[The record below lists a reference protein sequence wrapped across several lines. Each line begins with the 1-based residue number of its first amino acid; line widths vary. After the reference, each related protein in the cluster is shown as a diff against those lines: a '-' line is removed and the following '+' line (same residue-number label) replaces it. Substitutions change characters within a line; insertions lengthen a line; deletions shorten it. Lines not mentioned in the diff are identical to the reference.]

1 MTDMGL
7 ADWLAHLET
16 LHPKSI
22 DLGLERITSVA
33 ERLGVRATH
42 CKTITVAGTNGKGS
56 CVATLDALLRR
67 QGYRVGVYTSPHLM
81 AFNERIAIDG
91 AHASDADILDAFN
104 AIETARGEISLSYFE
119 FATLAALWLFRRAGV
134 DIQVL
139 EVGLGG
145 RLDAVNLVDAD
156 ACVITSIGLDHTEWL
171 GDTRECIAVEK
182 AGVARLGC
190 PAVVADNDP
199 PKSLLH
205 TLESVGARA
214 SVLGIDWTLD
224 GHCLTLPDGST
235 LTFSPSSA
243 LQASNLAAAAVVLF
257 SLGLIHDRAAVIA
270 GLNAVTVPGRQQRLG
285 WQDRDVWC
293 DVAHNRESV
302 AVLVQAL
309 IREGAT
315 NACHAVFAGMA
326 DKPLGDMI
334 GGMSTVVNHWHLAPL
349 EGIPRAASPQQVAA
363 FTPAGA
369 TTCYEALDDVLPALL
384 AETKVGDRI
393 VVFGSFVTVG
403 AMLQQLHPTK
413 VVVSE

>member
-7 ADWLAHLET
+7 AEWLAHLET

-33 ERLGVRATH
+33 ERLGVRATY

-56 CVATLDALLRR
+56 CVATLENLLRR
-67 QGYRVGVYTSPHLM
+67 QGYRVGVYTSPHLI

-91 AHASDADILDAFN
+91 AQASDADILDAFN
-104 AIETARGEISLSYFE
+104 AIEQARGDISLSYFE
-119 FATLAALWLFRRAGV
+119 FATLAALWLFRRARV

-156 ACVITSIGLDHTEWL
+156 ACVITSIGVDHTEWL

-199 PKSLLH
+199 PISLLH

-214 SVLGIDWTLD
+214 CVLGVDWTLD

-235 LTFSPSSA
+235 LTFSPSPA

-285 WQDRDVWC
+285 WHDRDVWC

-302 AVLVQAL
+302 AVLAQAL
-309 IREGAT
+309 AREGAT

-334 GGMSTVVNHWHLAPL
+334 AGMSTVVNHWHLAPL
-349 EGIPRAASPQQVAA
+349 AGIPRAASPQQVAA
-363 FTPAGA
+363 FTPADA

-384 AETKVGDRI
+384 AVTKAGDRI

-403 AMLQQLHPTK
+403 AMLLQLHPGK
-413 VVVSE
+413 VVASE

>member
-7 ADWLAHLET
+7 AEWLAHLET

-33 ERLGVRATH
+33 ERLGVRATY

-56 CVATLDALLRR
+56 CVATLENLLRR
-67 QGYRVGVYTSPHLM
+67 QGYRVGVYTSPHLI

-91 AHASDADILDAFN
+91 AQASDADILDAFN
-104 AIETARGEISLSYFE
+104 AIEQARGDISLSYFE

-156 ACVITSIGLDHTEWL
+156 ACVITSIGVDHTEWL

-199 PKSLLH
+199 PISLLH

-214 SVLGIDWTLD
+214 SVLGVDWTLD

-235 LTFSPSSA
+235 LTFSPSPA

-285 WQDRDVWC
+285 WHDRDVWC

-302 AVLVQAL
+302 AVLAQAL
-309 IREGAT
+309 AREGAT

-334 GGMSTVVNHWHLAPL
+334 VGMSTVVNHWHLAPL

-363 FTPAGA
+363 FTPADA

-384 AETKVGDRI
+384 AVTKAGDRI

-403 AMLQQLHPTK
+403 AMLLQLHPGK
-413 VVVSE
+413 VVASE

>member
-7 ADWLAHLET
+7 AEWLAHLET

-33 ERLGVRATH
+33 ERLGVRATP
-42 CKTITVAGTNGKGS
+42 CRTITVAGTNGKGS
-56 CVATLDALLRR
+56 CVATLDDLLRR
-67 QGYRVGVYTSPHLM
+67 QGYRVGVYTSPHLI
-81 AFNERIAIDG
+81 AFNERIVIDG
-91 AHASDADILDAFN
+91 AQASDADILDAFQ
-104 AIETARGEISLSYFE
+104 AIEKARGDISLSYFE
-119 FATLAALWLFRRAGV
+119 FATLAALWLFRRAEV

-199 PKSLLH
+199 PLSLLH

-214 SVLGIDWTLD
+214 SVLGVDWTLD

-235 LTFSPSSA
+235 LTFSPSPA

-257 SLGLIHDRAAVIA
+257 SLGLIHDRAAVVA

-302 AVLVQAL
+302 AVLAQAL
-309 IREGAT
+309 AREGAT

-334 GGMSTVVNHWHLAPL
+334 AGMSTVVNHWHLAPL

-363 FTPAGA
+363 FTPTDA

-384 AETKVGDRI
+384 AVTKAGDRI

-403 AMLQQLHPTK
+403 AMLLQLHSGQ
-413 VVVSE
+413 VVASE